1 MPRRPKIFAAFFL
14 VLFLAQGLVLIRAT
28 SPTTDEV
35 AFHMVNG
42 YAYLK
47 THDYRMSPAN
57 PALLR
62 QWMALPWLF
71 FKPKLDLNKISWR
84 EADSV
89 PFAVDFFYRDNRQIA
104 NKLLYSARV
113 MNLLLGFALALLVY
127 AWSRRLYGEWAGIL
141 SLAFYTLCPNFL
153 AYSSIAHTDIGVTLF
168 ITLTGF
174 GLWKFLISGQKK
186 DFVLF
191 AVAFGFACAAKQN
204 ALVFFVPFLAVLLLK
219 KRWSDFF
226 KSAFWLPISAFIIIW
241 ASYGF
246 EFKPLLWEGV
256 PRIGEKLSYVAA
268 FADKLFPGNS
278 GIKELLRNASRSLP
292 VPIPSYLLGF
302 AGLVRSHQDPYT
314 HYAFGQWITGSVWY
328 FYFFSFAAKM
338 TLPFLGLLIVRAV
351 YFQKA
356 GSSGGHENA
365 VVLLPTAFL
374 SGLTMFDST
383 GIGIRY
389 LFPFI
394 PMLFVWIGGL
404 AKLAQTGKSVWKWAL
419 VTLIVLNA
427 VTVWPAFPNYLSYF
441 NPAVGGVEKGL
452 YLTRGSDVD
461 WGQGLKALKT
471 YLDRQGISKISLR
484 YFGTADPSFYGIDY
498 EPVTETETERPEA
511 KVYAVSIFFREHM
524 KWCDRIKP
532 DALVGGSIHVYDLRK
547 KPQGSV
553 F

>member
-1 MPRRPKIFAAFFL
+1 MPRRPKIFAVFFL
-14 VLFLAQGLVLIRAT
+14 LLFLVQGILLIRAT

-35 AFHMVNG
+35 AFHIVNG

-71 FKPKLDLNKISWR
+71 FKPKLDLKKASWR

-89 PFAVDFFYRDNRQIA
+89 PFAVDFFYRDNHAMADR
-104 NKLLYSARV
+104 LLHSARA
-113 MNLLLGFALALLVY
+113 MNLLLGFALALVVY
-127 AWSRRLYGEWAGIL
+127 VWSRRLYGEWGGVL

-168 ITLTGF
+168 VTLSGF
-174 GLWKFLISGQKK
+174 GLWKFLVSGHRW
-186 DFVLF
+186 DFALF
-191 AVAFGFACAAKQN
+191 AAAFGLACAAKHN
-204 ALVFFVPFLAVLLLK
+204 ALVFFAPFLAVLLVK
-219 KRWSDFF
+219 KGWKTFF
-226 KSAFWLPISAFIIIW
+226 QGVLWLPVSAFLMIW

-268 FADKLFPGNS
+268 FSDKIFPGNT
-278 GIKELLRNASRSLP
+278 GMKTFLLSASRNVSL
-292 VPIPSYLLGF
+292 PIPSYLLGF

-314 HYAFGQWITGSVWY
+314 HYAFGRWTTEGVWY
-328 FYFFSFAAKM
+328 FYLVSFAAKM
-338 TLPFLGLLIVRAV
+338 TLPFLGLLAARVVLFR
-351 YFQKA
+351 KT
-356 GSSGGHENA
+356 SSPQGAENA
-365 VVLLPTAFL
+365 VILLPTAFL
-374 SGLTMFDST
+374 TVVTMFDST
-383 GIGIRY
+383 GIGVRY
-389 LFPFI
+389 FFPFI

-404 AKLAQTGKSVWKWAL
+404 VQLTKTRSRAWTAAL
-419 VTLIVLNA
+419 SSAVVLNA
-427 VTVWPAFPNYLSYF
+427 ATVWPVFPNYLSYF
-441 NPAVGGVEKGL
+441 NPAVGGVERGL

-471 YLDRQGISKISLR
+471 YLERQGISKISLR

-498 EPVTETETERPEA
+498 EPVTETETERPES
-511 KVYAVSIFFREHM
+511 KVYAVSVFFREHM

-532 DALVGGSIHVYDLRK
+532 DALVGGSIHVYDLREK
-547 KPQGSV
+547 A
-553 F
+553 

>member
-1 MPRRPKIFAAFFL
+1 MA
-14 VLFLAQGLVLIRAT
+14 LIRAT

-71 FKPKLDLNKISWR
+71 FKPKLNLDNVSWR

-89 PFAVDFFYRDNRQIA
+89 PFAVDFFYRDNRAIA
-104 NKLLYSARV
+104 DKLLYSARF
-113 MNLLLGFALALLVY
+113 MNLLLGFALALIVTV
-127 AWSRRLYGEWAGIL
+127 WSRRLYGEWGGVL
-141 SLAFYTLCPNFL
+141 SLSFYTLCPNFL

-168 ITLTGF
+168 VTLSGF
-174 GLWKFLISGQKK
+174 GLWKYLVSGRRG
-186 DFVLF
+186 DFALF
-191 AVAFGFACAAKQN
+191 AAAFGLACAAKHN
-204 ALVFFVPFLAVLLLK
+204 ALVFFAPFLAVILFK
-219 KRWSDFF
+219 KGWKIFF
-226 KSAFWLPISAFIIIW
+226 QAAFWLPVSAFLAIW
-241 ASYGF
+241 TSYGF

-256 PRIGEKLSYVAA
+256 PRIAEKLSYVAV
-268 FADKLFPGNS
+268 FSEKLFPGNT
-278 GIKELLRNASRSLP
+278 GMKEFLRYASQNFP

-302 AGLVRSHQDPYT
+302 AGLLRSHQDPYT
-314 HYAFGQWITGSVWY
+314 HYAFGRWMTGSVWY
-328 FYFFSFAAKM
+328 FYFFSFASKM
-338 TLPFLGLLIVRAV
+338 TLPFLGLLAARAV
-351 YFQKA
+351 LFRKTN
-356 GSSGGHENA
+356 SPGGWENA

-374 SGLTMFDST
+374 TAITMFDST
-383 GIGIRY
+383 GIGVRY

-404 AKLAQTGKSVWKWAL
+404 VKLAENGNRLWTVILSAAVA
-419 VTLIVLNA
+419 LNA
-427 VTVWPAFPNYLSYF
+427 ATVWPVFPNYLSYF
-441 NPAVGGVEKGL
+441 NPAAGGVERGL
-452 YLTRGSDVD
+452 HLTRGSDVD

-471 YLDRQGISKISLR
+471 YLDRERIPKISLR

-498 EPVTETETERPEA
+498 EPVMEAETERPEA

-532 DALVGGSIHVYDLRK
+532 DAIVGGSIHVYDLR
-547 KPQGSV
+547 QRSE
-553 F
+553 